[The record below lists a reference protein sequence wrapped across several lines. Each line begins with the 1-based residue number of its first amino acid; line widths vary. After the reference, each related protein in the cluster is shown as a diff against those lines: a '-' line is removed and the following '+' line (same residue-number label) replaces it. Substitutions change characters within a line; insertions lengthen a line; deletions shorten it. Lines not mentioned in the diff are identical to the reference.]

1 MKINKE
7 WHQAHPMPK
16 SPSMQQRIK
25 WHLEHSRNCGCR
37 EIPEKIIQ
45 EMKRLKLEIPPNTA
59 KHL

>member
-1 MKINKE
+1 
-7 WHQAHPMPK
+7 
-16 SPSMQQRIK
+16 MQQRIK

-45 EMKRLKLEIPPNTA
+45 EMERLKLEIPPNTA